1 MSYLLFT
8 LAAALQTVRPASGS
22 IEVVCFL
29 EICNSLE
36 HHNSKVLRK
45 TDT

>member
-8 LAAALQTVRPASGS
+8 LAAALQTVRPAGDSM
-22 IEVVCFL
+22 EVVCFV

-36 HHNSKVLRK
+36 YHNSKVLRK